1 MQMKKTVD
9 IDNSDF
15 LKELENFSETW
26 QSNPPGKLIVDFID
40 GDLPP
45 GLGSPLERL
54 GLFMKNDIEDDVEQE
69 MEDIASPSMDV
80 DMSKDFQEDVRH
92 EMQSPGTVI
101 GMKNDFEGA
110 EERHEMQ
117 DSISPGTVIGTKND
131 FQGAEEGHEM
141 EDSLSPSTVIDT
153 KKDSEEHEMVDSTS
167 PLMDV
172 DTEEGEVSC

>member
-1 MQMKKTVD
+1 MKKTVD

-26 QSNPPGKLIVDFID
+26 QSNTPGKLIVDFID

-54 GLFMKNDIEDDVEQE
+54 GLFMKNDFEDEVELK
-69 MEDIASPSMDV
+69 MEDSASPSMNV
-80 DMSKDFQEDVRH
+80 DMRKDSQED
-92 EMQSPGTVI
+92 I
-101 GMKNDFEGA
+101 W
-110 EERHEMQ
+110 HEMQ
-117 DSISPGTVIGTKND
+117 DSISPVTVIGTKND
-131 FQGAEEGHEM
+131 SQGAEGHEM

-153 KKDSEEHEMVDSTS
+153 KKDSEEETEHEMVDSVS

-172 DTEEGEVSC
+172 DAEEGEISCGR